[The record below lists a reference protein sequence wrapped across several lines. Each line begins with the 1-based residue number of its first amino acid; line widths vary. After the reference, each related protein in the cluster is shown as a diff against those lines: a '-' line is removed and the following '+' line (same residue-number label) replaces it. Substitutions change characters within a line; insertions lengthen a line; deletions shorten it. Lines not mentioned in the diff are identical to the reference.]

1 MIDIEAIRGR
11 WVRAAPL
18 LDERRRR
25 LFAANEAL
33 AQGYG
38 GITAVAQATGLA
50 RSSIN
55 RGVQELRSG
64 RNEQGGRVRRPGGGR
79 KRAVIHQPGLLAAL
93 ETLIADAI
101 RGDPCSPLRWVSRSQ
116 RQLVRALN
124 AQGFKVSQW
133 VVARLLRELNHSCQ
147 ANRKTREGS
156 RHPDRDAQFRYVSDT
171 VQAAIAACEPA
182 VSVDTKK
189 KELVGDFKDNGREPR
204 RKGDPGPGRVHDF
217 KIPELG
223 KVAPYGVYDIAAN
236 HGGVSVGVSADT
248 GAFAVESIRRW
259 WHRLGKARYPN
270 AANLT
275 VTADCGG
282 SNGPH
287 VKLWKREMQ
296 RLANETGLRSTV
308 THLPP
313 GTSKWNR
320 IEHRLFAFI
329 TMNWRGKPLVSH
341 QVIVQ
346 LIGATTTETGLK
358 VCCKIDA
365 NLYPKGIAVSD
376 AEIQAI
382 NISRHK
388 FHGEWN
394 YTIAPNQQPP

>member
-1 MIDIEAIRGR
+1 MIDIGAIRGR

-18 LDERRRR
+18 LDERSRR

-38 GITAVAQATGLA
+38 GITAVGQATGLA

-55 RGVQELRSG
+55 RGVQELRFG

-189 KELVGDFKDNGREPR
+189 KELVGDFKNNGREPR
-204 RKGDPGPGRVHDF
+204 RKGDPGPGRMHDF

-236 HGGVSVGVSADT
+236 HGWVSVGVSADT

-296 RLANETGLRSTV
+296 RLANETGLRITV

-320 IEHRLFAFI
+320 IEHRLFALI

-358 VCCKIDA
+358 VCCEIDA